1 MADFYLSPEDVQLI
15 DEAVFRLFGRNLS
28 NAGRIALEN
37 ITDNQNQALT
47 LATEANTR
55 LDVLEPRVAANES
68 AIIDLQAVDAAT
80 EIRMD
85 ALEAADTALDARI
98 DSLESER
105 IGTAPF
111 TEGVQDVIG
120 ASVAGSGGVQV
131 TYDDPSGITT
141 ASLTDT
147 GVAAGTY
154 KSVTVDL
161 KGRVTAGTNPT
172 TLAGYGITDAQPLD
186 ADLTAI
192 AALAG
197 TGIAV
202 RTTLDTWAQRSL
214 TAPAAGITITNPAGI
229 AGNPTFALANDL
241 SALEALAG
249 TGIAARTAADTWAQ
263 RTITAGNGIAVT
275 NGNGVS
281 GNPTIAADGTV
292 QAISTKTGAYT
303 ATASDE
309 VLLCNGTFTLT
320 LPAAASNTR
329 RRYSVRNTGAG
340 TVTIDPNAAEL
351 INGAATLALTGG
363 QFATIVCDG
372 SAWFTIG

>member
-15 DEAVFRLFGRNLS
+15 DESVFRLFGRNLS

-37 ITDNQNQALT
+37 ITDSQNQALK

-55 LDVLEPRVAANES
+55 LDVLEPRVAGNES
-68 AIIDLQAVDAAT
+68 AIVDLQEVDAAT

-85 ALEAADTALDARI
+85 ALESADTELDSRV

-120 ASVAGSGGVQV
+120 ASVTGSGGVNV

-141 ASLTDT
+141 VS
-147 GVAAGTY
+147 
-154 KSVTVDL
+154 
-161 KGRVTAGTNPT
+161 
-172 TLAGYGITDAQPLD
+172 LD
-186 ADLTAI
+186 ADLAAI

-202 RTTLDTWAQRSL
+202 
-214 TAPAAGITITNPAGI
+214 
-229 AGNPTFALANDL
+229 
-241 SALEALAG
+241 
-249 TGIAARTAADTWAQ
+249 RTAADTWAQ

-275 NGNGVS
+275 NGNGVA
-281 GNPTIAADGTV
+281 GNPTIAVDGTV

-303 ATASDE
+303 ATATDE

-363 QFATIVCDG
+363 QFVTIVCDG

>member
-55 LDVLEPRVAANES
+55 LDVLEPRVAGNES
-68 AIIDLQAVDAAT
+68 AIVDLQAVDAAT

-85 ALEAADTALDARI
+85 ALESADTALDSRV

-111 TEGVQDVIG
+111 AEGVQDVIG
-120 ASVAGSGGVQV
+120 ASVSGSGGVNV
-131 TYDDPSGITT
+131 AYDDPSGITT
-141 ASLTDT
+141 VS
-147 GVAAGTY
+147 
-154 KSVTVDL
+154 
-161 KGRVTAGTNPT
+161 
-172 TLAGYGITDAQPLD
+172 LD
-186 ADLTAI
+186 ADLDAI

-197 TGIAV
+197 TGIAA
-202 RTTLDTWAQRSL
+202 RTDVDTWAL
-214 TAPAAGITITNPAGI
+214 
-229 AGNPTFALANDL
+229 
-241 SALEALAG
+241 
-249 TGIAARTAADTWAQ
+249 
-263 RTITAGNGIAVT
+263 RTISAGNGITVT
-275 NGNGVS
+275 NGDGAAGS
-281 GNPTIAADGTV
+281 PTVATDGTV
-292 QAISTKTGAYT
+292 LAISTKTGAYT
-303 ATASDE
+303 ATATDE
-309 VLLCNGTFTLT
+309 VLLCNGTFTLA
-320 LPAAASNTR
+320 LPSAAGSAR
-329 RRYSVRNTGAG
+329 RRYSVHNTGSG
-340 TVTIDPNAAEL
+340 TVTIDPDAAEL

>member
-55 LDVLEPRVAANES
+55 LDVLEPRVSGNES
-68 AIIDLQAVDAAT
+68 AIVDLQAADAAT

-85 ALEAADTALDARI
+85 ALESADTALDSRV
-98 DSLESER
+98 DSLELER
-105 IGTAPF
+105 IGTVPF

-120 ASVAGSGGVQV
+120 AAVAGSGSVNV
-131 TYDDPSGITT
+131 AYDDPSGTT
-141 ASLTDT
+141 T
-147 GVAAGTY
+147 V
-154 KSVTVDL
+154 SV
-161 KGRVTAGTNPT
+161 
-172 TLAGYGITDAQPLD
+172 D
-186 ADLTAI
+186 ADLDAI
-192 AALAG
+192 AALVG
-197 TGIAV
+197 TGFPA
-202 RTTLDTWAQRSL
+202 RTAPDIWAQR
-214 TAPAAGITITNPAGI
+214 
-229 AGNPTFALANDL
+229 
-241 SALEALAG
+241 E
-249 TGIAARTAADTWAQ
+249 
-263 RTITAGNGIAVT
+263 ITAGNGVSVT
-275 NGNGVS
+275 NGDGVS
-281 GNPTIAADGTV
+281 GNPTISVDGTV

-303 ATASDE
+303 ATSGDE
-309 VLLCNGTFTLT
+309 VLLCNGTFSLT

-363 QFATIVCDG
+363 QFVTIVCDG

>member
-55 LDVLEPRVAANES
+55 LDVLEPRVSGAES
-68 AIIDLQAVDAAT
+68 SIVGLQNVDAAT

-85 ALEAADTALDARI
+85 ALEAADTALDSRV
-98 DSLESER
+98 DSLEAER

-111 TEGVQDVIG
+111 TEGVQDVVG
-120 ASVAGSGGVQV
+120 ASVAGSGGVNV
-131 TYDDPSGITT
+131 AYDDPSGITT
-141 ASLTDT
+141 VS
-147 GVAAGTY
+147 
-154 KSVTVDL
+154 
-161 KGRVTAGTNPT
+161 
-172 TLAGYGITDAQPLD
+172 LD
-186 ADLTAI
+186 ADLDAI

-197 TGIAV
+197 TGFPA
-202 RTTLDTWAQRSL
+202 RTAPDTWAQR
-214 TAPAAGITITNPAGI
+214 A
-229 AGNPTFALANDL
+229 
-241 SALEALAG
+241 
-249 TGIAARTAADTWAQ
+249 
-263 RTITAGNGIAVT
+263 ITAGNGVSVT
-275 NGNGVS
+275 DGDGVA
-281 GNPTIAADGTV
+281 GNPTISFDGTV

-303 ATASDE
+303 ATAADE

-329 RRYSVRNTGAG
+329 RRYSIRNTGAG

-363 QFATIVCDG
+363 QFSTIVCDG

>member
-55 LDVLEPRVAANES
+55 LDVLEPRVSGAES
-68 AIIDLQAVDAAT
+68 SIVELQNVDAAT

-85 ALEAADTALDARI
+85 ALEAADTALDSRV
-98 DSLESER
+98 DSLEAER

-111 TEGVQDVIG
+111 TEGVQDVVG
-120 ASVAGSGGVQV
+120 ASVAGSGGVNV
-131 TYDDPSGITT
+131 AYDDPSGITT

-147 GVAAGTY
+147 GVVAGTY

-197 TGIAV
+197 TGITV
-202 RTTLDTWAQRSL
+202 
-214 TAPAAGITITNPAGI
+214 
-229 AGNPTFALANDL
+229 
-241 SALEALAG
+241 
-249 TGIAARTAADTWAQ
+249 RTAADTWAQ

-275 NGNGVS
+275 NGNGVA
-281 GNPTIAADGTV
+281 GNPTIAVDGTV
-292 QAISTKTGAYT
+292 QAIATKTGAYT
-303 ATASDE
+303 ATETDE

-351 INGAATLALTGG
+351 INGAVTLALTGG
-363 QFATIVCDG
+363 QFVTIVCDG